1 MPRHTDFSAERGRP
15 NKIGSER
22 LQGLVTTAS
31 LSFWL
36 PGCLS
41 KLSCNQNQRL
51 GYSAL
56 IKAVHK
62 EDFPLYNSDIHLSF
76 AGLISGGAD
85 GQESD
90 EPQGSVSKENHNDH
104 KYNLGRTENAR
115 LWTDS
120 YSAKLFPLESEILV
134 DDRALEKAE
143 AGEYVL
149 CEQVDPGKYQDRIE
163 KVPCVFLEPEI
174 SFLKPINYC
183 GGTLMGTYIT
193 HEGLPFHGALEKIRI
208 RSCRVADLSLPGFD
222 EKQLLEITP
231 DGTAKLTQKTPE
243 GTKKAKTRISQA
255 DTDYIFAA
263 FSETFANYRR
273 KRIPSVSGHWRVR
286 LLTDDDEVYF
296 YHGANGQDYRYHDES
311 LTDILR
317 QRTGMPELF
326 GLCVKAETKNKVKSI
341 EISLEQT
348 AADEVKDQYVNEYG
362 ICIHDTNEWLLVSS
376 EGTITYNRRIARVG
390 RVSLQYE
397 LKDKVAE
404 FLKVYDDQSVFSH
417 PKGHSPDTVQDEVRK
432 TYRIVVTRDSG
443 DTSVLEGSFDKDGL
457 PDNWPDFVGRLTDF
471 FQGQS
476 LGMLFDSRV
485 YSKVLRKCNEVA
497 FCGVDID
504 GVVRTRY
511 YRCGDEICEGDT
523 VVVPTPRK
531 HTMAIGRVV
540 EIRNYPKD
548 QIPKDMA
555 RVQEILGLAKE
566 TE

>member
-1 MPRHTDFSAERGRP
+1 
-15 NKIGSER
+15 
-22 LQGLVTTAS
+22 
-31 LSFWL
+31 
-36 PGCLS
+36 
-41 KLSCNQNQRL
+41 
-51 GYSAL
+51 
-56 IKAVHK
+56 
-62 EDFPLYNSDIHLSF
+62 
-76 AGLISGGAD
+76 
-85 GQESD
+85 
-90 EPQGSVSKENHNDH
+90 
-104 KYNLGRTENAR
+104 
-115 LWTDS
+115 
-120 YSAKLFPLESEILV
+120 
-134 DDRALEKAE
+134 
-143 AGEYVL
+143 
-149 CEQVDPGKYQDRIE
+149 
-163 KVPCVFLEPEI
+163 
-174 SFLKPINYC
+174 
-183 GGTLMGTYIT
+183 MGTYIT
-193 HEGLPFHGALEKIRI
+193 HEGLPFHGNLKKIRI
-208 RSCRVADLSLPGFD
+208 RSCRATDPSLPGFD
-222 EKQLLEITP
+222 EEQLLEIMQN
-231 DGTAKLTQKTPE
+231 GEVKLTQKTPT
-243 GTKKAKTRISQA
+243 GTEKTKTRISQA
-255 DTDYIFAA
+255 DADHIFAA
-263 FSETFANYRR
+263 FSEVFASYRR
-273 KRIPSVSGHWRVR
+273 ERIPSVSGHWRVR
-286 LLTDDDEVYF
+286 LLTDDNEVYF

-317 QRTGMPELF
+317 QRTGMPGLF
-326 GLCVKAETKNKVKSI
+326 GLSVKAETKSKVNSI

-348 AADEVKDQYVNEYG
+348 AADEVKDRYANEYG
-362 ICIHDTNEWLLVSS
+362 ICMHDTTEWLLISS

-523 VVVPTPRK
+523 VVVPTPMK